1 MNKTEL
7 IHIRIDP
14 QTKQQSEA
22 VLSKLGIN
30 TSYAVSLFL
39 NQVIMHNGLPFSV
52 QIPENETEAEVFASA
67 MEATGGNGE
76 VSEKNKK
83 IIHLYSKGEID
94 YETASFAIERNFING

>member
-7 IHIRIDP
+7 IHVRIDP

-22 VLSKLGIN
+22 VFAKLGIN

-39 NQVIMHNGLPFSV
+39 NQVIMNNGLPFSV
-52 QIPENETEAEVFASA
+52 QIPDKETDAEVFAFALES
-67 MEATGGNGE
+67 TGGNGK
-76 VSEKNKK
+76 VNEKNKK
-83 IIHLYSKGEID
+83 IIHLYAKGEID